1 MNLRISRRRD
11 CGIIAEFAAI
21 QSRFVPEKKSR
32 SIDFAPFVRAKS
44 QEGLK
49 NSRNL
54 RKNWGQNTM
63 IFDAKSVLEKI
74 RENSKEKVSK
84 MRKKPKILIIM
95 SGDDEPSERYVR
107 NKCLDFEKIGIE
119 YKVKRV
125 DTISK
130 LLKTI
135 DKANNDEEITGIIVQ
150 RPVNVK
156 DVMPGKKLEHGIANW
171 ITPTKDIDGARENSP
186 YPTGC
191 VRALDILLAETGF
204 EVSGKT
210 AVVIGRGEVG
220 IPIAR
225 RLLSLD
231 ATVTVAHSKTDRQ
244 ELEDLATFSDI
255 VVGAAGLREPVIIK
269 EWAQNVNVG
278 DTIFIDYGITKG
290 ENGKL
295 HGDLYRR

>member
-1 MNLRISRRRD
+1 
-11 CGIIAEFAAI
+11 
-21 QSRFVPEKKSR
+21 
-32 SIDFAPFVRAKS
+32 
-44 QEGLK
+44 
-49 NSRNL
+49 
-54 RKNWGQNTM
+54 M
-63 IFDAKSVLEKI
+63 IFDAKSVLERI
-74 RENSKEKVSK
+74 RAESKEKVSK
-84 MRKKPKILIIM
+84 MRKKPKILIVM

-119 YKVKRV
+119 FKVKHV

-135 DKANNDEEITGIIVQ
+135 DKANNDDEITGIIVQ

-156 DVMPGKKLEHGIANW
+156 DVIPGKKLEHGIANW
-171 ITPTKDIDGARENSP
+171 ITPTKDIDGAKKDSP

-220 IPIAR
+220 LPVAK
-225 RLLSLD
+225 RLLGLD
-231 ATVTVAHSKTDRQ
+231 ATVTIAHSKTDRQ

-269 EWAQNVNVG
+269 EWAQNVAVG

-290 ENGKL
+290 EDGKL
-295 HGDLYRR
+295 HGDLYVRNAENTNAIVTSVPGGMGLLVRGALIENIMDACDKMPWRY

>member
-1 MNLRISRRRD
+1 
-11 CGIIAEFAAI
+11 
-21 QSRFVPEKKSR
+21 
-32 SIDFAPFVRAKS
+32 
-44 QEGLK
+44 
-49 NSRNL
+49 
-54 RKNWGQNTM
+54 
-63 IFDAKSVLEKI
+63 
-74 RENSKEKVSK
+74 

-107 NKCLDFEKIGIE
+107 NKCLDFEKIGVE
-119 YKVKRV
+119 YKIKRV
-125 DTISK
+125 ETISK

-171 ITPTKDIDGARENSP
+171 ITPTKDIDGAKKDSP

-220 IPIAR
+220 LPVAK
-225 RLLSLD
+225 RLLGLD
-231 ATVTVAHSKTDRQ
+231 ATVTVAHSKTDRK

-269 EWAQNVNVG
+269 EWAQNVAVG

-290 ENGKL
+290 EDGKL
-295 HGDLYRR
+295 HGDLYVRNAENTNTIVTSVPGGMGLLVRGALIENIMDACDKMPWRY

>member
-1 MNLRISRRRD
+1 
-11 CGIIAEFAAI
+11 
-21 QSRFVPEKKSR
+21 
-32 SIDFAPFVRAKS
+32 
-44 QEGLK
+44 
-49 NSRNL
+49 
-54 RKNWGQNTM
+54 M
-63 IFDAKSVLEKI
+63 IFDAKSILERI
-74 RENSKEKVSK
+74 REKSKEKVSK

-156 DVMPGKKLEHGIANW
+156 DVIPGKRLEHGIANW
-171 ITPTKDIDGARENSP
+171 ITPTKDIDGAKENSP

-204 EVSGKT
+204 EVAGKS

-220 IPIAR
+220 IPIAK

-231 ATVTVAHSKTDRQ
+231 ATVTVAHSKTDAS
-244 ELEDLATFSDI
+244 DLINLIYYADI
-255 VVGAAGLREPVIIK
+255 VIGAAGLEEPINI
-269 EWAQNVNVG
+269 N
-278 DTIFIDYGITKG
+278 DTGGCLFVDYGIAKN
-290 ENGKL
+290 EYGKL
-295 HGDLYRR
+295 HGDLNVLYEEDSSSIVTSVPGGMGLLVRAALIENIMDACDRFPWRY